1 MPPLSLDRL
10 DSEAET
16 VACPPVVFA
25 RGIDAAAAMPWDQVR
40 AARLDAVLNAPIP
53 NSDVALVLR
62 RIGRWAYRS
71 PARFAAIYARQSDV
85 GDGFST
91 TVELDGRLMT
101 VTFPSARRQMARA
114 RQLLVVTTLAT
125 TATFLFIATGATI
138 WSARSQAE
146 QRLAALEQQ
155 AARKLL
161 QAQAAER
168 LSAQAR
174 ALDAQGLRGTRAAD
188 VLGDLSWASTAR
200 RPDARVAAFHWEAGV
215 VAVEA
220 RGEDSPFAASDRLV
234 ERSSAPVRPG
244 TWLWGVRSGQAAAVR
259 P

>member
-1 MPPLSLDRL
+1 MPPLSLDPL
-10 DSEAET
+10 ASDAEAVT
-16 VACPPVVFA
+16 SPPVVFA
-25 RGIDAAAAMPWDQVR
+25 RGIDAVAAMPWDQFR
-40 AARLDAVLNAPIP
+40 AAKLDATVNAPIP
-53 NSDVALVLR
+53 TSDVALVLR
-62 RIGRWAYRS
+62 RIGRWTYRS

-91 TVELDGRLMT
+91 TVELDGRLIT
-101 VTFPSARRQMARA
+101 VTFPSAGRQMARA
-114 RQLLVVTTLAT
+114 RLLLMVTALVT
-125 TATFLFIATGATI
+125 TATFLLVATGATI

-146 QRLAALEQQ
+146 QRLATLEQQ

-174 ALDAQGLRGTRAAD
+174 ALDAQGVRGTRTAD

-200 RPDARVAAFHWEAGV
+200 KPDARIAAIHWEAGV

-220 RGEDSPFAASDRLV
+220 RGEDSPFTASDRPV

-244 TWLWGVRSGQAAAVR
+244 TWLWGVRSGQAAAAR